1 MHSKVDQE
9 LGAQLG
15 NLDGAFKRA
24 RASQPRARLF
34 KRQHCRDSRAK
45 ESLHIVLDH
54 GGSSSLLPC
63 SIALAQQ
70 LLAKPST
77 ANTNKTLNSSISR
90 SMVNKFPS
98 QSEIA
103 YPPYLDLCYYWT
115 LHALLLHH
123 AVPLVTLHIYSRKYI
138 NMPLEPHIYA

>member
-24 RASQPRARLF
+24 QASQPRARLF

-54 GGSSSLLPC
+54 GGSSFLLPC
-63 SIALAQQ
+63 SVALAQH
-70 LLAKPST
+70 LLGKPSGE
-77 ANTNKTLNSSISR
+77 NTN
-90 SMVNKFPS
+90 
-98 QSEIA
+98 
-103 YPPYLDLCYYWT
+103 
-115 LHALLLHH
+115 
-123 AVPLVTLHIYSRKYI
+123 
-138 NMPLEPHIYA
+138 